1 MAHLIPD
8 TIDFKAY
15 MRDTNPRMKVKPA
28 ASFVADLVAAFAP
41 DDEGPFRPSMFSTK
55 LRDRLKFRPG
65 EVTVWAGYSGHRKSM
80 FTGQLALDLCVQRQ
94 RVLIC
99 SMEMK
104 PADTLARMARQC
116 FGVATPATPSL
127 ERFSRWTDGRL
138 WIFDHMGR
146 LSTSEMLAV
155 IRYFAEECEGGHVF
169 IDSMMMV
176 CESEE
181 HIDQQKQFAT
191 DMVRA
196 AQEYGLH
203 LHIITHCRKPS
214 TGEGTPPTKYDIK
227 GSGAIS
233 DQFHNVVMV
242 WVNKPKQW
250 ALEKDPTDTKA
261 AREADMRVCVE
272 KQRNGKWEG
281 ALKLWFHGPSLRF
294 TDEERVTVEPYV
306 LRIE

>member
-8 TIDFKAY
+8 EFDFSAY
-15 MRDTNPRMKVKPA
+15 LRDTEGRAKVRKASDFA
-28 ASFVADLVAAFAP
+28 ADMVRRFAP
-41 DDEGPFRPSMFSTK
+41 ADPKQRKPEMFSTK
-55 LRDRLKFRPG
+55 LRGRIEFRPG
-65 EVTVWAGYSGHRKSM
+65 EVTTWAGYNGHKKSM

-94 RVLIC
+94 RVLMI
-99 SMEMK
+99 SLEMA
-104 PADTLARMARQC
+104 PADTLARMAQQA
-116 FGVATPATPSL
+116 FGVDSPATPSL
-127 ERFSRWTDGRL
+127 ERFAQWTDDRLWLFDHLGRL
-138 WIFDHMGR
+138 KPEKCM
-146 LSTSEMLAV
+146 AV
-155 IRYFAEECEGGHVF
+155 VRYFAEEMKGQHVF

-242 WVNKPKQW
+242 WVNKPKFW
-250 ALEKDPTDTKA
+250 ALEKDATDTRA
-261 AREADMRVCVE
+261 AQEPDMRIVVE

-281 ALKLWFHGPSLRF
+281 ALKLWFHAASLRF
-294 TDEERVTVEPYV
+294 TDEERVNVEPYV
-306 LRIE
+306 LRTE